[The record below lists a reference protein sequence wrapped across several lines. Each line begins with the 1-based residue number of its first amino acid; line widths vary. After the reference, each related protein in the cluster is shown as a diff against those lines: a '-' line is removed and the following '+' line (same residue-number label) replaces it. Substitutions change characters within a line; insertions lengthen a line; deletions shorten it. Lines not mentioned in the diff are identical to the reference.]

1 MGFQTL
7 ALARVGL
14 HNLLVLLESG
24 VHLGCLDIVEE
35 DARAE
40 RAGNCSTEL
49 AITGLGKS
57 CQMGWEKKLGIK
69 SSYLKDSLGGLVED
83 VLGEVVVIHRKTNT
97 REEVE
102 KSLVLVVA
110 EDTSQVGKSG
120 RVSHVN
126 GDGVTVTERRVR
138 DQLVERRPAECR
150 Q

>member
-1 MGFQTL
+1 M
-7 ALARVGL
+7 VG
-14 HNLLVLLESG
+14 
-24 VHLGCLDIVEE
+24 
-35 DARAE
+35 
-40 RAGNCSTEL
+40 
-49 AITGLGKS
+49 
-57 CQMGWEKKLGIK
+57 KKELGIK
-69 SSYLKDSLGGLVED
+69 SSYLEDSLGGLVED
-83 VLGEVVVIHRKTNT
+83 VLGEVVIIHRKTNT
-97 REEVE
+97 REKVE